1 MRHIFIAFIFFY
13 LTLMLPSNFIVS
25 GVKSSKQYPVL
36 ISKVIVFSILFI
48 SISIEGLIVF
58 PHSFLIY
65 TQNNL
70 EYLI

>member
-1 MRHIFIAFIFFY
+1 MRHIFIVFIFFY